1 MCKMF
6 KNSILWYCTTN
17 SFSRGMRNIE
27 GTYTKL
33 RTVYGNSIF
42 VNLFLYFRGYFN
54 NLYKSHPPISYPTHT
69 HTLHPNP
76 ITKVW
81 ISNRISIKYKYE
93 YYSAFPIWPNTNTIR
108 FFKNDRIRIRILFGF
123 SKMTEY
129 EYEYYSVFQKWPNT
143 NTNTSIRPQ
152 LFEYYSN
159 TELFAHLSYQTIK
172 NCNTLPLK

>member
-33 RTVYGNSIF
+33 RTIYGNSIF

-93 YYSAFPIWPNTNTIR
+93 YYSAFPIWPNTNTNTIR
-108 FFKNDRIRIRILFGF
+108 FFKNDRIRIRILVFGL
-123 SKMTEY
+123 
-129 EYEYYSVFQKWPNT
+129 N
-143 NTNTSIRPQ
+143 
-152 LFEYYSN
+152 YSN
-159 TELFAHLSYQTIK
+159 TIRIPNYSLTSDPNIIWSQ
-172 NCNTLPLK
+172 

>member
-54 NLYKSHPPISYPTHT
+54 KYKSHPPILPSATQPIHIHCTPT
-69 HTLHPNP
+69 P
-76 ITKVW
+76 
-81 ISNRISIKYKYE
+81 SQKYE
-93 YYSAFPIWPNTNTIR
+93 FLIEFPSNTNMNTIR
-108 FFKNDRIRIRILFGF
+108 LFQYDRIRIRILFGF

-129 EYEYYSVFQKWPNT
+129 EYEYYSAFQKWPNT
-143 NTNTSIRPQ
+143 NTNTIRFFKNDRIRIRI
-152 LFEYYSN
+152 LVFGLNYSN
-159 TELFAHLSYQTIK
+159 TFRI
-172 NCNTLPLK
+172 PM